1 MTAATLDTADLS
13 RFRRRLTLLS
23 SIGMFLD
30 GFDLTVIAVALPVL
44 KKSWTFTSFTLGV
57 TSCSAIVGMFVGAL
71 VFGRVADRVG
81 RKKMYLI
88 DLIGFVV
95 FAALAAFSADVW
107 ELILF
112 RFLLGLCIGA
122 DYPISSSL
130 TAEFGSPRDRGRL
143 VVVLSLMWNVGAL
156 AAYLV
161 GVAFLPIGTS
171 GWRWMLLVG
180 AALALVTLVFRASIP
195 ESPRW
200 LIAHGRADEARRIV
214 ADLVNREAPG
224 SRLAAADVVLPD
236 PDRPVGQ
243 FAGGQPATGQ
253 PATGTG
259 QWRRLFS
266 RGLISA
272 TFFVCVFWFAHD
284 VAYYG
289 IQMYSPT
296 ILTSLGGST
305 QLAADIGSAIIAA
318 LGVVGAVIAV
328 LFVDSWGR
336 RPVLLTAFAGE
347 TAVLVALALAHAPA
361 LALIVVLFA
370 IAILFSNM
378 GPGTL
383 DMVYCTELF
392 PTDLRAAGTGLG
404 TAVSRIG
411 AILGV
416 LVFPDLVSAWGVTG
430 ALWLFVAA
438 GVLGLVTTAVLAP
451 ETKNRTLEQTI
462 GTRRHRDGGSAPV
475 PGPRSDLT
483 TVTTD
488 GQREY
493 R

>member
-1 MTAATLDTADLS
+1 MTAAALPTTLDTANLS
-13 RFRRRLTLLS
+13 RFRRKLTLLS

-44 KKSWTFTSFTLGV
+44 KKSWTFTPLTAGI

-71 VFGRVADRVG
+71 VFGRVADRLG

-95 FAALAAFSADVW
+95 FAAVAAISQNVW
-107 ELILF
+107 ELIAF
-112 RFLLGLCIGA
+112 RFLLGLCMGA

-130 TAEFGSPRDRGRL
+130 TAEFGSVRDRGRL
-143 VVVLSLMWNVGAL
+143 VVALSLMWNVGAL
-156 AAYLV
+156 TAYLV
-161 GVAFLPIGTS
+161 GVAFLPIGAS
-171 GWRWMLLVG
+171 AWRWMLLVG
-180 AALALVTLVFRASIP
+180 AALALVTLVFRTSIP

-200 LIAHGRADEARRIV
+200 LMAHGRTDEARRVV
-214 ADLVNREAPG
+214 ADLVNRE
-224 SRLAAADVVLPD
+224 SRTPTLEPSQVVLPTLSD
-236 PDRPVGQ
+236 AP
-243 FAGGQPATGQ
+243 AGAPARATG
-253 PATGTG
+253 G

-266 RGLISA
+266 RGLIGA
-272 TFFVCVFWFAHD
+272 TFFVCIFWFAHD

-296 ILTSLGGST
+296 ILTTLAGST
-305 QLAADIGSAIIAA
+305 QLAAYLGSAIIAL
-318 LGVVGAVIAV
+318 LGVVGAAIAV
-328 LFVDSWGR
+328 AFVDSWGR
-336 RPVLLTAFAGE
+336 RPVLITAFAGE
-347 TAVLVALALAHAPA
+347 TAVLVILALAHAPA

-392 PTDLRAAGTGLG
+392 PTELRAAGTGLG
-404 TAVSRIG
+404 TAVSRVG

-416 LVFPDLVSAWGVTG
+416 LVFPDLVDAWGVSG

-438 GVLGLVTTAVLAP
+438 GVLGLVVTVVMAP
-451 ETKNRTLEQTI
+451 ETKNRGLEQTT
-462 GTRRHRDGGSAPV
+462 GTRRLFGGRTAEVAPT
-475 PGPRSDLT
+475 GTKER
-483 TVTTD
+483 
-488 GQREY
+488 Q
-493 R
+493 

>member
-1 MTAATLDTADLS
+1 MTATTLDTANLS
-13 RFRRRLTLLS
+13 RFRRKLTLLS

-44 KKSWTFTSFTLGV
+44 KKSWTFTPLTAGI

-71 VFGRVADRVG
+71 VFGRIADRLG

-95 FAALAAFSADVW
+95 FAAVTAISQNVW
-107 ELILF
+107 ELIAF

-130 TAEFGSPRDRGRL
+130 TAEFGSIRDRGRL
-143 VVVLSLMWNVGAL
+143 VVALSLMWNVGAL

-161 GVAFLPIGTS
+161 GVALLPVGAS
-171 GWRWMLLVG
+171 AWRWMLLVG
-180 AALALVTLVFRASIP
+180 AALALITLVFRTSIP

-200 LIAHGRADEARRIV
+200 LMAHGRIDQARRVV
-214 ADLVNREAPG
+214 ADLVNRESAAPAIRP
-224 SRLAAADVVLPD
+224 SQVVLPSLTQ
-236 PDRPVGQ
+236 RP
-243 FAGGQPATGQ
+243 AGEPARTD
-253 PATGTG
+253 TG

-266 RGLISA
+266 RGLIGA
-272 TFFVCVFWFAHD
+272 TFFVCMFWFAHD

-305 QLAADIGSAIIAA
+305 QLAAYIGSAIIAL
-318 LGVVGAVIAV
+318 LGVVGAAIAV
-328 LFVDSWGR
+328 MFVDSWGR
-336 RPVLLTAFAGE
+336 RPVLITAFAGE
-347 TAVLVALALAHAPA
+347 TAVLVILALAHAPA

-392 PTDLRAAGTGLG
+392 PTELRAAGTGLG
-404 TAVSRIG
+404 TAVSRVG

-416 LVFPDLVSAWGVTG
+416 LVFPDLVDAWGVGG

-438 GVLGLVTTAVLAP
+438 GVLGLIVTVVMAP
-451 ETKNRTLEQTI
+451 ETKNRSLEQTTGI
-462 GTRRHRDGGSAPV
+462 RRRFGGRTADLATTGTKE
-475 PGPRSDLT
+475 
-483 TVTTD
+483 
-488 GQREY
+488 QQ
-493 R
+493 

>member
-1 MTAATLDTADLS
+1 MTIAALDTADLS

-44 KKSWTFTSFTLGV
+44 KRTWTFTPFTLGV

-71 VFGRVADRVG
+71 VFGRVADRIG

-95 FAALAAFSADVW
+95 FAALAAFSANVW
-107 ELILF
+107 ELIAF

-130 TAEFGSPRDRGRL
+130 TAEFGSVRDRGRL

-156 AAYLV
+156 VAYLV
-161 GVAFLPIGTS
+161 GVAFLPVGAS

-200 LIAHGRADEARRIV
+200 LIAQGRPDEARQII
-214 ADLVNREAPG
+214 ADLVNRESPG
-224 SRLAAADVVLPD
+224 NRLDAADVVLPG
-236 PDRPVGQ
+236 PEQLV
-243 FAGGQPATGQ
+243 AGTPAS
-253 PATGTG
+253 TG

-272 TFFVCVFWFAHD
+272 TFFVCIFWFAHD

-289 IQMYSPT
+289 IQMYTPT

-305 QLAADIGSAIIAA
+305 QLAADIGSAIIAL
-318 LGVVGAVIAV
+318 LGVVGAAIAV
-328 LFVDSWGR
+328 AFVDSWGR

-347 TAVLVALALAHAPA
+347 TAVLVILALAHAPA

-416 LVFPDLVSAWGVTG
+416 LVFPDLVSAWGVG
-430 ALWLFVAA
+430 PALWLFVAA
-438 GVLGLVTTAVLAP
+438 GVLGLVTTVVLAP
-451 ETKNRTLEQTI
+451 ETKNRTLEQTA
-462 GTRRHRDGGSAPV
+462 GTRRVRGGPLPAPNL
-475 PGPRSDLT
+475 GPDLSTAT
-483 TVTTD
+483 TERTK
-488 GQREY
+488 EY